1 MKLEYIRNGD
11 YYIPNLTIQKEERSI
26 GKWGRMHRE
35 FLREH
40 HPIRFSQLVLSDTL
54 YTYLADL
61 NEQSQQ
67 RMETL
72 IAQMQ
77 VAENVNEDLKATD
90 PMSWA
95 QRMNNIQTR
104 AEEIVREELIF
115 V

>member
-11 YYIPNLTIQKEERSI
+11 YYIPNLAIQKEERSI

-40 HPIRFSQLVLSDTL
+40 HPIQFSQLVLSDTL

-61 NEQSQQ
+61 NEQALQ

-72 IAQMQ
+72 ISQMQ
-77 VAENVNEDLKATD
+77 VAEGVTEDLKAANS
-90 PMSWA
+90 MAWV
-95 QRMNNIQTR
+95 QHMNNIR
-104 AEEIVREELIF
+104 AMAEEIVREELIF

>member
-26 GKWGRMHRE
+26 GKWGRMHRDYLKE
-35 FLREH
+35 Y
-40 HPIRFSQLVLSDTL
+40 HPIRFNQLVLSGKLWTH
-54 YTYLADL
+54 LADL
-61 NEQSQQ
+61 NKQAQQ

-72 IAQMQ
+72 ISQIQA
-77 VAENVNEDLKATD
+77 AEGVTEALKAAD
-90 PMSWA
+90 PISWA
-95 QRMNNIQTR
+95 QRMNNIQAR

>member
-26 GKWGRMHRE
+26 GKWGRIHRE

-67 RMETL
+67 RVETL
-72 IAQMQ
+72 IAQIQ
-77 VAENVNEDLKATD
+77 VVEDVTEDLKAVD
-90 PMSWA
+90 PMAWV
-95 QRMNNIQTR
+95 QQMNNIRTR

>member
-40 HPIRFSQLVLSDTL
+40 HPIQFSQLVLSDTL

-61 NEQSQQ
+61 NEQALQ

-72 IAQMQ
+72 ISQMQ
-77 VAENVNEDLKATD
+77 VAEGVTEDLKAANS
-90 PMSWA
+90 MAWV
-95 QRMNNIQTR
+95 QHMNNIRTR

-115 V
+115 A